1 MRIPS
6 NMIHDI
12 IDDTNKEHI
21 TTLLKWLVYE
31 VKSACGDGDAIW
43 YSQYYDINAILP
55 LVEEINKDIKWNVD
69 LVEIPYGKRYISWG
83 ENQEGMII
91 TNDERMW
98 NDRPSWQQCSI
109 CY

>member
-43 YSQYYDINAILP
+43 YSQFYDINAILP
-55 LVEEINKDIKWNVD
+55 LVEELNKDIKWNGD
-69 LVEIPYGKRYISWG
+69 GSYDRKIGGTIHTKMMFGK
-83 ENQEGMII
+83 
-91 TNDERMW
+91 
-98 NDRPSWQQCSI
+98 PK
-109 CY
+109 